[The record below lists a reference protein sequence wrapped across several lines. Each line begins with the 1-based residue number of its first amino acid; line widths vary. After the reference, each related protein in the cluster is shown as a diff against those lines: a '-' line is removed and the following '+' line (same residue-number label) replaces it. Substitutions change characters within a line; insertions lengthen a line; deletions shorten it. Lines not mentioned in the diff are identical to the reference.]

1 MRLTLTNIQNVLV
14 SLASTFIS
22 LSVVRIIYDL
32 WVNVSHEAL
41 AYVSLIILTT
51 FLIAINY
58 FIGVFNVWMWTRG
71 K

>member
-41 AYVSLIILTT
+41 AYVSLIILTA

-58 FIGVFNVWMWTRG
+58 FIGIFNVWLWTRG